1 MRHGVIKSFKT
12 ILVTTDFSETSK
24 AAFTPAWVLAEKF
37 EAKLVVLYVEEDKVP
52 PLLLEYTAVSLDDIL
67 QEQADRAGKRLSEFA
82 AEQLG
87 EGHGVELRVVT
98 GTPHLE
104 VVRMAQECEADLIVM
119 ATHGRGFISHAIMG
133 STTERVIRHAP
144 CPVLAVRATESD

>member
-1 MRHGVIKSFKT
+1 MKTLKT

-24 AAFTPAWVLAEKF
+24 AAFVPARMLAEKF
-37 EAKLVVLYVEEDKVP
+37 EAKLLVVYVEEDKVP

-67 QEQADRAGKRLSEFA
+67 QEQVNRASDRLGEFA
-82 AEQLG
+82 QEQLG
-87 EGHGVELRVVT
+87 QGHRADLKVVT

-104 VVRMAQECEADLIVM
+104 VVRLAKECGADMIVM
-119 ATHGRGFISHAIMG
+119 ATHGRGFISHAILG

-144 CPVLAVRATESD
+144 CPVLAVRAESD